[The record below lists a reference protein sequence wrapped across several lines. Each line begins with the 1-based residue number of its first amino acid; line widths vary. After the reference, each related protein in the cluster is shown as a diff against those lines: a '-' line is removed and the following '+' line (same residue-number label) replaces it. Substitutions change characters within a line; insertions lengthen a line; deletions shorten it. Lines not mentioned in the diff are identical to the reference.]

1 MPGDEE
7 GRDRLIREI
16 ASQLKRPVDLDPG
29 LRQRVMS
36 RLDKPVHA
44 GRRLAW
50 PVVALAA
57 GLGILAFFMGRG
69 SGQREQ
75 NQGIA
80 FSLEAPEA
88 SRVSL
93 VGDFNNWDPAATP
106 LARVSSRGRW
116 EARVPLTP
124 GRYQFTYMVDGRQWV
139 RDPRLPQATGDDFGQ
154 PTSVITVTSRGKT

>member
-1 MPGDEE
+1 MPGHEQD
-7 GRDRLIREI
+7 RDGLIREI
-16 ASQLKRPVDLDPG
+16 ASQLKQPVDLDPG
-29 LRQRVMS
+29 LRQRVMA
-36 RLDKPVHA
+36 RLDQPAHS
-44 GRRLAW
+44 GRRLTW
-50 PVVALAA
+50 TLVALAA
-57 GLGILAFFMGRG
+57 GLGILAFFMGTGADR
-69 SGQREQ
+69 RDD

-80 FSLEAPEA
+80 FSLDAPGA

-106 LARVSSRGRW
+106 LARVSAQGRW

-124 GRYQFTYMVDGRQWV
+124 GRYQFTYMVDGGQWV